1 MPRVLWPVV
10 GLLFVL
16 ALGTSGYYFIED
28 RWSVADA
35 VYMTVITIS
44 TVGFSEI
51 HNLSSEG
58 RVFTIVLIVLGWTT
72 LAMFAAHFA
81 RVIVET
87 EVHALV
93 SKQKMRRRILK
104 MTNHYIVCGYG
115 RIGGSICTELAQRS
129 LPFVVVEAGEDRV
142 AAVEQMGYCAIKGD
156 ATTDAVL
163 KQAGI
168 ETAAGVVAAL
178 AADKDNLFIS
188 LAARE
193 LNPTVLVVSRA
204 EEVGVEDRILRAG
217 ADIVVSPMKLG
228 GQQIA
233 QLLVQQ
239 TSGGSTIAATD
250 SPSTVLGFSLR
261 IFRNTNDAITTVAEA
276 TVEAGALTAVAVKH
290 QDGSVETN
298 PDPGM
303 EICSGDSLVL
313 FAKDSAE
320 ELEPI
325 AREVETRKILLADD
339 HKALRM
345 LFARKIRASGHEVI
359 TAADGLEALQFAQEH
374 RPDLIVLDVMMP
386 RKTGYEVC
394 EILKAIPGVQDTPV
408 VLYSATETEEFFA
421 RGKECGAA
429 ACIRKTSKSTEL
441 LAKIEQLLHGDTAE
455 QAEAPPAAEEQTPHV
470 LEPIQLLDATDGDL
484 ALIEE
489 VVTIFLQDTAEQ
501 LGQLAEAVQE
511 GEGEAAERTAHNIK
525 GAAANMGCSE
535 LAEIAAGLER
545 AAREGSLDRCRDQ
558 LGTSREAFTR
568 AEQALQKVDWPKEKA
583 RA

>member
-1 MPRVLWPVV
+1 MPRVLWLVA

-16 ALGTSGYYFIED
+16 AVGTCGYYFIED

-115 RIGGSICTELAQRS
+115 RIGGSICTELSQRS
-129 LPFVVVEAGEDRV
+129 LPFVVVEADEQRV
-142 AAVEQMGYCAIKGD
+142 AAIEQMGYCAIKGD

-163 KQAGI
+163 RQAGI
-168 ETAAGVVAAL
+168 ATAAGVVAAL

-204 EEVGVEDRILRAG
+204 EEAGVEDRILRAG

-239 TSGGSTIAATD
+239 TSGSTIAATE
-250 SPSTVLGFSLR
+250 SPSAVLGFSLR

-276 TVEAGALTAVAVKH
+276 TAEAGALTAVAVKH

-298 PDPGM
+298 PAPGM
-303 EICSGDSLVL
+303 EICSGDSLIL

-320 ELEPI
+320 KLEPI
-325 AREVETRKILLADD
+325 ARDVEPRKILLADD
-339 HKALRM
+339 HKALRL

-394 EILKAIPGVQDTPV
+394 EILKGIPEMQDTPV
-408 VLYSATETEEFFA
+408 VLYSATETEEFFT

-429 ACIRKTSKSTEL
+429 ASIRKTSKSSEL

-489 VVTIFLQDTAEQ
+489 VVTIFLQDTAVQ

-525 GAAANMGCSE
+525 GAAANMGLLE

-545 AAREGSLDRCRDQ
+545 TAREGSFDRCRDQ

-568 AEQALQKVDWPKEKA
+568 AEQALEKVDWPKEKA